1 MSDRV
6 SRSENPAEGAVPVSV
21 PDPDAEEHT
30 GGGNTRGTRQRFGNV
45 RKLPS
50 GRLQARYTGPDGQEH
65 RAPITFDTKGDAQ
78 TWLALQSAAITESRW
93 KPAPP
98 PKEPLPT
105 FGTFADQWLDRRDLK
120 PRTRSEYKRLL
131 TGLKQTFGDALLD
144 ELTAAQ
150 VRSWHAAFG
159 TTRKTARVHAYSL
172 LRTILNAAVDEELLA
187 DNPCHIRGAGVHR
200 SSRPIRPA
208 TLAELETIANAM
220 PPGYRFMVH
229 LKTRCA
235 LRFGELTELRRH
247 DVVLARPT
255 PDADAIEGLLHVRRA
270 VTWVRDDPDKAM
282 AIVGTPKSDAGVRD
296 VAIPPHLI
304 SMLEAHLAAF
314 AQHGNKGLLFPNTD
328 VNHMHHG
335 SLYKVYRPARKAAGR
350 EDLRWHYLRH
360 TGATMAAQ
368 AGATTREL
376 MTRLGH
382 TIAGVAMRY
391 QHAAADRDAEI
402 ARRLSK
408 MINPETWGPSSVAGC
423 RGRPRLRC
431 APWPPS
437 REDGQRVSEG
447 GSSRSGSPG
456 SRRAVIPRQSC
467 DAGLKE
473 GGWVPEEEKRR
484 DRQKPRRIAGLI
496 MSLAGIAVTVTLAI
510 LGSQEHAPSASTQGL
525 LAFVA
530 VVSQAGATWLFSSL
544 GRPDPALADRA
555 VSRLYR
561 AAAWAQGLTRE
572 LQDLFENRRTPSETH
587 IRLGQVSVKSSFLA
601 DEIIAAIEDWDTFA
615 PSAVAKTGALDAV
628 PNPLQPSTGDPSD

>member
-1 MSDRV
+1 MADPV
-6 SRSENPAEGAVPVSV
+6 SRLEHHAEHAVPVSV
-21 PDPDAEEHT
+21 PDSEPEEHT

-93 KPAPP
+93 KPAPT

-105 FGTFADQWLDRRDLK
+105 FGTYANQWLERRDLK
-120 PRTRSEYKRLL
+120 PRTRSEYKRVL
-131 TGLKQTFGDALLD
+131 TGLKETFGDVALD
-144 ELTAAQ
+144 DITAAQ
-150 VRSWHAAFG
+150 VRSWHAAYG

-220 PPGYRFMVH
+220 PPRYRLMVH
-229 LKTRCA
+229 LATWCA

-255 PDADAIEGLLHVRRA
+255 PDADATEGLLHVRRA
-270 VTWVRDDPDKAM
+270 VTWVKDDEDKAQ

-304 SMLEAHLAAF
+304 PMLEAHLAEF
-314 AQHGNKGLLFPNTD
+314 AQPGAKGLLFPNTD
-328 VNHMHHG
+328 GHHMHHG
-335 SLYKVYRPARKAAGR
+335 SLYKVYRPARRAAGR
-350 EDLRWHYLRH
+350 EDLRWHDLRH

-382 TIAGVAMRY
+382 TTAGVAMRY

-408 MINPETWGPSSVAGC
+408 MVGP
-423 RGRPRLRC
+423 PT
-431 APWPPS
+431 
-437 REDGQRVSEG
+437 E
-447 GSSRSGSPG
+447 
-456 SRRAVIPRQSC
+456 
-467 DAGLKE
+467 
-473 GGWVPEEEKRR
+473 
-484 DRQKPRRIAGLI
+484 
-496 MSLAGIAVTVTLAI
+496 
-510 LGSQEHAPSASTQGL
+510 
-525 LAFVA
+525 
-530 VVSQAGATWLFSSL
+530 
-544 GRPDPALADRA
+544 
-555 VSRLYR
+555 
-561 AAAWAQGLTRE
+561 
-572 LQDLFENRRTPSETH
+572 
-587 IRLGQVSVKSSFLA
+587 
-601 DEIIAAIEDWDTFA
+601 
-615 PSAVAKTGALDAV
+615 
-628 PNPLQPSTGDPSD
+628 